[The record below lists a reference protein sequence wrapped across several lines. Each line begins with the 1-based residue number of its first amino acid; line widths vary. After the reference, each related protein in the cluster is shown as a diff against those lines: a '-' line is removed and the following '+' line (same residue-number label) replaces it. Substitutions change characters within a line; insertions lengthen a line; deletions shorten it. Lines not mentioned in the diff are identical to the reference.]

1 MTAVGAGV
9 FVTVSLVSWALV
21 RVATRLRG
29 KVLEEPKPLLL
40 KEADALYR
48 NGAVVAR
55 VDGATVDEAARTVHF
70 ERLTS
75 TVNILNLGPDALVF
89 RVYQLRCL
97 TVESMTG
104 SPPRPYS
111 YQKVTC
117 NIVGRA

>member
-1 MTAVGAGV
+1 MTAVGAAL
-9 FVTVSLVSWALV
+9 FLTISLTGWALF
-21 RVATRLRG
+21 RVAGRLRG

-40 KEADALYR
+40 KEPDALYR
-48 NGAVVAR
+48 DGNVVAR
-55 VDGATVDEAARTVHF
+55 VEGAMVDEASRTVHF

-89 RVYQLRCL
+89 RNYQLRCV

-117 NIVGRA
+117 NIVGHA

>member
-1 MTAVGAGV
+1 MTAVGAGL
-9 FVTVSLVSWALV
+9 FVTISLASWALV

-40 KEADALYR
+40 KEPDALYR
-48 NGAVVAR
+48 DGTVVAR
-55 VDGATVDEAARTVHF
+55 IEGATVDEASRTVHF
-70 ERLTS
+70 DRLTS
-75 TVNILNLGPDALVF
+75 NVNILNLGPDALVF
-89 RVYQLRCL
+89 RSYQLRCV

-111 YQKVTC
+111 YQKVTS